1 MINNPK
7 NERVEF
13 VQSAHEYLAKN
24 GFCSVNEG
32 EFLLWSMNVLYDY
45 SNNCEVCKESEEIE
59 DAAQVAAAAAA
70 VTNSEN
76 NTENSN
82 NDDTEAST
90 SNKAS
95 AKSKSKKSTAN
106 TNSLANVK
114 KSSHCVT
121 CEDVITEL
129 LEQSFLCCFGYKTKG
144 NKYLR
149 NHSVINIKYTLEN
162 CKHLY
167 NYYRPEKLPEYD
179 DLPFKSITAEVT
191 LIFILKFFKIR

>member
-1 MINNPK
+1 MSNPK
-7 NERVEF
+7 KERVDF
-13 VQSAHEYLAKN
+13 VQSVHDYLSKN
-24 GFCSVNEG
+24 GFCSVNDG
-32 EFLLWSMNVLYDY
+32 EFLLWSMDVLYDY
-45 SNNCEVCKESEEIE
+45 SNNCEICKESEEMK
-59 DAAQVAAAAAA
+59 DAQATTA
-70 VTNSEN
+70 NSEN

-90 SNKAS
+90 SNKANE
-95 AKSKSKKSTAN
+95 KSKSKKSTG
-106 TNSLANVK
+106 TNLQVNSK

-144 NKYLR
+144 NKHLK
-149 NHSVINIKYTLEN
+149 NHSVINIKYTLDN

-179 DLPFKSITAEVT
+179 DLPFKSITSEVV
-191 LIFILKFFKIR
+191 IFYLKKLNIDQLFNHFI